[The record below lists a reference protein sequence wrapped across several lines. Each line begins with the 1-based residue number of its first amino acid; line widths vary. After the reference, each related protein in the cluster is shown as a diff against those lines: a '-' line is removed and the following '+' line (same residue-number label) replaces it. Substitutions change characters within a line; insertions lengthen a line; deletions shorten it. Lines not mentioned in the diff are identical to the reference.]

1 MFSSAFANDFAKL
14 VFHAAAIVGLADNAA
29 SGAATNLYM
38 SLHTAD
44 PLAAGTQ
51 TISEVNYTGYQRIA
65 LQRSAA
71 GWTVNGNVVSP
82 TATIEFPEMTGGSNQ
97 TAMFLCIGL
106 AQSGSGK
113 VLARMT
119 INPTIECKLGVV
131 PRIRQTSTL
140 TIVTA

>member
-14 VFHAAAIVGLADNAA
+14 VFQATAIAGLADNAS

-38 SLHTAD
+38 SLHSGD

-51 TISEVNYTGYQRIA
+51 TTSEVNFTGYQRIA

-82 TATIEFPEMTGGSNQ
+82 AATVEFPEMTGGTNQ
-97 TAMFLCIGL
+97 TATHLCIGM
-106 AQSGSGK
+106 AQNGSGK
-113 VLARMT
+113 ILARMT

-140 TIVTA
+140 TVVTS